1 MPSAAE
7 AEVWGRVER
16 VNVGEASVMPLGSSS
31 TKNVVVAPSARELQ
45 ITPIFGAFVAQ
56 NTEIKSVLQMTT
68 GFGLK
73 TAAGPNRR
81 I

>member
-1 MPSAAE
+1 MCEEQNRECVCAE
-7 AEVWGRVER
+7 QR
-16 VNVGEASVMPLGSSS
+16 
-31 TKNVVVAPSARELQ
+31 RELQ